1 MAAKLL
7 VKNMATGRE
16 FTFDLS
22 LPETHIGRAIENN
35 NLVLNDEKVSRWH
48 ALLRRVGNTH
58 LLIDLNSANGTFV
71 NGRQVKEHLLEDKD
85 TIAFGSYSL
94 FYYTDTQSSI
104 RVQDIKLGHTIVLRT
119 ASDYVAS
126 LTGPLAA
133 DVSELHTK
141 DELVNELTA
150 LKKKAE
156 TLVYIYELNKL
167 LSSVFSMEDI
177 FEKLSEMVFR
187 LTQADRFFVLL
198 KDANSENLSLLLAK
212 FRDASLSETNEDIS
226 ISKTVL
232 DRVLSE
238 RVAMLSSNAQADER
252 LAMAHSILI
261 EQVHSIICA
270 PLVSQNE
277 VLGVIYIDCRNP
289 IQALAEED
297 LDLLNALAAT
307 VSMAIDN
314 ANVHNQLL
322 KEALARVAYGRFMPE
337 HVVNEILK
345 NPGAFSLGGTNQ
357 IVTILF
363 SDIRGFTSMAE
374 TMPPETLIQLLN
386 KYFSAMTPLVFKH
399 HGLLDKYMG
408 DGMMAL
414 FGVPQPQGD
423 AAINAINAAI
433 EMQQRVITLNYELKS
448 EGLPEIA
455 VGIGI
460 NTGKVTVG
468 YIGSEQR
475 TDYSAIGDAVN
486 LSARLEKQ
494 ALASQIVIS
503 DMTLESTGGI
513 FPVNYLADRAIK
525 GKKDPVR
532 LYEVLWQ
539 EAPETP
545 VDSITKE

>member
-48 ALLRRVGNTH
+48 ALLRRVGNGH
-58 LLIDLNSANGTFV
+58 LLIDLNSANGTFI
-71 NGRQVKEHLLEDKD
+71 NGRQIKEHFLEDKD
-85 TIAFGSYSL
+85 AIAFGSYSL

-104 RVQDIKLGHTIVLRT
+104 RVQDIKLGHTIVFRT
-119 ASDYVAS
+119 PSDYVAS
-126 LTGPLAA
+126 LSGPLTGN
-133 DVSELHTK
+133 VSALSTK

-167 LSSVFSMEDI
+167 LNSVFSMEDI

-198 KDANSENLSLLLAK
+198 KDANSQNLSLLLAK
-212 FRDASLSETNEDIS
+212 FRDVSQTEINEDIS

-232 DRVLSE
+232 DRVLLE
-238 RVAMLSSNAQADER
+238 RVSMLSSNAQADER

-270 PLVSQNE
+270 PLVSQGE

-289 IQALAEED
+289 IQTLGEED

-386 KYFSAMTPLVFKH
+386 KYFSAMTPIIFKH

-408 DGMMAL
+408 DGLMAL

-423 AAINAINAAI
+423 AAINAVNAAV
-433 EMQQRVITLNYELKS
+433 EMQSRVVTLNYELKS

-475 TDYSAIGDAVN
+475 TDYSAIGDSVN
-486 LSARLEKQ
+486 LAARLEKQ

-513 FPVNYLADRAIK
+513 FPVNYLADRPIK

-539 EAPETP
+539 DIAQISTAK
-545 VDSITKE
+545 S

>member
-16 FTFDLS
+16 FNFDLS

-94 FYYTDTQSSI
+94 FYYVDTQSSI

-187 LTQADRFFVLL
+187 LTQADRFFVLM
-198 KDANSENLSLLLAK
+198 KDANSENLSPFLAK
-212 FRDASLSETNEDIS
+212 FRDARQSEATEDIS

-232 DRVLSE
+232 DRVLKE

-270 PLVSQNE
+270 PLVSQSD
-277 VLGVIYIDCRNP
+277 VMGVIYIDCRNP
-289 IQALAEED
+289 IQALGEDD
-297 LDLLNALAAT
+297 LDLVNALAAS

-314 ANVHNQLL
+314 ANVHNQLM

-357 IVTILF
+357 VVTILF

-386 KYFSAMTPLVFKH
+386 KYFSAMTPIVFKH
-399 HGLLDKYMG
+399 YGLLDKYMG

-475 TDYSAIGDAVN
+475 TDYSAIGDPVN

-503 DMTLESTGGI
+503 EMTLESTGNT
-513 FPVNYLADRAIK
+513 FSVNYLADRAIK
-525 GKKDPVR
+525 GKKDLVR

-539 EAPETP
+539 DTP
-545 VDSITKE
+545 SVLSTQK